1 MLIYGVAI
9 DSNSLFVCPIDFYE
23 GCAMQKIFRICFS
36 ILRVESTVSEML
48 SVCGK
53 SWCFGCKCNIPE
65 VVSVVSVA

>member
-1 MLIYGVAI
+1 
-9 DSNSLFVCPIDFYE
+9 
-23 GCAMQKIFRICFS
+23 MQKIFRICFS